1 MTAAVRRYLDDCEP
15 LRTGSMAQDMPDRPS
30 YPASRDGREPA
41 PYAAIGRESEG
52 ARISAGFEALLG
64 SYSE

>member
-1 MTAAVRRYLDDCEP
+1 MTRLVRQRLADTEP
-15 LRTGSMAQDMPDRPS
+15 LPGVLDMPDRPS
-30 YPASRDGREPA
+30 HPASRDGREPA
-41 PYAAIGRESEG
+41 PFAAIGRESEG